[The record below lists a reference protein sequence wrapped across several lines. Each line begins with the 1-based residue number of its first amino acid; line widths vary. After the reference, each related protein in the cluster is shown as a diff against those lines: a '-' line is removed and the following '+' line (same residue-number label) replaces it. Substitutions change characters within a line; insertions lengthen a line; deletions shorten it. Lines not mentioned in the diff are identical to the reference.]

1 MKYTL
6 RFEKIYAS
14 FYFFI
19 TFRFVDYKI
28 SSSMKTKTLL
38 LTVLISLF
46 CGNLFSQE
54 EGTIIY
60 TDFEPDSVI
69 YPVDI
74 EYIDINYDNEWDVK
88 FIREIYGGFGV
99 LECKDYWGVRHLAY
113 NFNDSLSS
121 IKKWSTYVELLTYG
135 NDYHIAL
142 LHKVGAECYYGWMKL
157 YVERHDASWHDPS
170 VTITEMAYC
179 TIPNYPLRFG
189 QKSLTEDVAEIDGF
203 NRQYELYPNPAD
215 DRLVLKL
222 ADEHKCENVSVYSI
236 DGRMLK
242 SQNTDFENIDV
253 SALTR
258 GVYFVRIRLQEGSVF
273 TEKIVIK

>member
-1 MKYTL
+1 
-6 RFEKIYAS
+6 
-14 FYFFI
+14 
-19 TFRFVDYKI
+19 
-28 SSSMKTKTLL
+28 MKTKTLL
-38 LTVLISLF
+38 LAVFACLFSLS
-46 CGNLFSQE
+46 LFSQE
-54 EGTIIY
+54 DGTIIY

-69 YPVDI
+69 YPVYTD
-74 EYIDINYDNEWDVK
+74 YIDINCDNEWDVK

-99 LECKDYWGVRHLAY
+99 LECNDYWGVRKLAY
-113 NFNDSLSS
+113 NFTDSLSS
-121 IKKWSTYVELLTYG
+121 IKKWSNYAELLPYG
-135 NDYHIAL
+135 NQYIAVMR
-142 LHKVGAECYYGWMKL
+142 KVGSKFYYGWMKL

-179 TIPNYPLRFG
+179 TIPNYPLKFG

-242 SQNTDFENIDV
+242 SQDSDFENIDV

>member
-1 MKYTL
+1 
-6 RFEKIYAS
+6 
-14 FYFFI
+14 
-19 TFRFVDYKI
+19 
-28 SSSMKTKTLL
+28 MKTKSLL
-38 LTVLISLF
+38 ITVLISLF

-54 EGTIIY
+54 DGTIIY

-69 YPVDI
+69 YPVHID
-74 EYIDINYDNEWDVK
+74 YIDINYDNEWDVK

-99 LECKDYWGVRHLAY
+99 LECNDYWGVRHLTY

-157 YVERHDASWHDPS
+157 YVEKHDTSWHDPS

-179 TIPNYPLRFG
+179 TIPNYPLKFG
-189 QKSLTEDVAEIDGF
+189 QKSLTDDEVAEIDGF

-222 ADEHKCENVSVYSI
+222 ADEHKCENVAIYSI

-242 SQNTDFENIDV
+242 SQDSDFENIDV

-273 TEKIVIK
+273 SEKIVIK

>member
-1 MKYTL
+1 
-6 RFEKIYAS
+6 
-14 FYFFI
+14 
-19 TFRFVDYKI
+19 
-28 SSSMKTKTLL
+28 MKTKTLL
-38 LTVLISLF
+38 LAVFACLF
-46 CGNLFSQE
+46 STTLFSQE
-54 EGTIIY
+54 DGTIIY

-69 YPVDI
+69 YPVHID
-74 EYIDINYDNEWDVK
+74 YIDINYDNEWDVK

-99 LECKDYWGVRHLAY
+99 LECNDYWGVRHLTY

-189 QKSLTEDVAEIDGF
+189 QKSLTEDVAEISAAD
-203 NRQYELYPNPAD
+203 YYSLYPNPTD
-215 DRLVLKL
+215 NVLTL
-222 ADEHKCENVSVYSI
+222 MTSAEHECEMVEVFSI
-236 DGRMLK
+236 DGRLIK
-242 SQNTDFENIDV
+242 SQTNDFSNINVEDIN
-253 SALTR
+253 S
-258 GVYFVRIRLQEGSVF
+258 GIYFVRIRFRNGEVF
-273 TEKIVIK
+273 TDKIAIK

>member
-1 MKYTL
+1 
-6 RFEKIYAS
+6 
-14 FYFFI
+14 
-19 TFRFVDYKI
+19 
-28 SSSMKTKTLL
+28 MKTKTLL
-38 LTVLISLF
+38 LAVFACLF
-46 CGNLFSQE
+46 STTLFSQE
-54 EGTIIY
+54 DGTIIY

-189 QKSLTEDVAEIDGF
+189 QKSLTDDEVAEIDGF

-222 ADEHKCENVSVYSI
+222 ADEHKCENVAIYSI

-242 SQNTDFENIDV
+242 SQDSDFENIDV
-253 SALTR
+253 SALTI

>member
-1 MKYTL
+1 MKGNNM
-6 RFEKIYAS
+6 KI
-14 FYFFI
+14 
-19 TFRFVDYKI
+19 
-28 SSSMKTKTLL
+28 KTLL
-38 LTVLISLF
+38 LSVLISLF

-69 YPVDI
+69 YPVHID
-74 EYIDINYDNEWDVK
+74 YIDINYDNEWDIK
-88 FIREIYGGFGV
+88 FIREIYCGYGV
-99 LECKDYWGVRHLAY
+99 LEHRFTS
-113 NFNDSLSS
+113 NNDFWSVTQLSHEYGDPLSS
-121 IKKWSTYVELLTYG
+121 INVWYNNVELLKYG
-135 NDYHIAL
+135 YHYHIAL
-142 LHKVGAECYYGWMKL
+142 RHQVEGKYYYGWMKL
-157 YVERHDASWHDPS
+157 YVEMHDESWHDPS

-179 TIPNYPLRFG
+179 TIPYYPLKFG
-189 QKSLTEDVAEIDGF
+189 QKSLTDDEVAEIDGF
-203 NRQYELYPNPAD
+203 NSQYELYPNPAD

-222 ADEHKCENVSVYSI
+222 ADEHKCENVAIYSI

-242 SQNTDFENIDV
+242 SQDSDFENIDV

>member
-1 MKYTL
+1 
-6 RFEKIYAS
+6 
-14 FYFFI
+14 
-19 TFRFVDYKI
+19 
-28 SSSMKTKTLL
+28 MKTKTLL
-38 LTVLISLF
+38 LAVFACLFSLS
-46 CGNLFSQE
+46 LFSQE
-54 EGTIIY
+54 DGTIIY

-69 YPVDI
+69 YPVYTD
-74 EYIDINYDNEWDVK
+74 YIDINYDNEWDVR
-88 FIREIYGGFGV
+88 FIRNIYAGYGV
-99 LECKDYWGVRHLAY
+99 LECNGYWAVRKVAY
-113 NFNDSLSS
+113 NFTDSLSS
-121 IKKWSTYVELLTYG
+121 IKKWSNYAELLPYG
-135 NDYHIAL
+135 NQYIAVMR
-142 LHKVGAECYYGWMKL
+142 KVGSKFYYGWMKL

-179 TIPNYPLRFG
+179 TIPNYPLKFG

-242 SQNTDFENIDV
+242 SQDSDFENIDV

>member
-1 MKYTL
+1 
-6 RFEKIYAS
+6 
-14 FYFFI
+14 
-19 TFRFVDYKI
+19 
-28 SSSMKTKTLL
+28 MKTKTLL
-38 LTVLISLF
+38 LAVFACLF
-46 CGNLFSQE
+46 STTLFSQE
-54 EGTIIY
+54 DGTIIY

-69 YPVDI
+69 YPVYTD
-74 EYIDINYDNEWDVK
+74 YIDINYDNEWDVK

-189 QKSLTEDVAEIDGF
+189 QKSLTEDVAEIDDT
-203 NRQYELYPNPAD
+203 NYYSLYPNPTD
-215 DRLVLKL
+215 NVLTL
-222 ADEHKCENVSVYSI
+222 MTSAEHECEMVEVFSI
-236 DGRMLK
+236 DGRLIK
-242 SQNTDFENIDV
+242 SQTNDFSNINVEDIN
-253 SALTR
+253 S
-258 GVYFVRIRLQEGSVF
+258 GIYFVRIRFRNGETF
-273 TEKIVIK
+273 TEKVVIK

>member
-1 MKYTL
+1 
-6 RFEKIYAS
+6 
-14 FYFFI
+14 
-19 TFRFVDYKI
+19 
-28 SSSMKTKTLL
+28 MKTKTLL

-46 CGNLFSQE
+46 CSDLFSQE

-69 YPVDI
+69 YPVHID
-74 EYIDINYDNEWDVK
+74 YIDINYDNEWDIK

-99 LECKDYWGVRHLAY
+99 LECNDYWGVRHLTY

-157 YVERHDASWHDPS
+157 YVEKHDTSWHDPS

-179 TIPNYPLRFG
+179 TIPNYPLKFG
-189 QKSLTEDVAEIDGF
+189 QKSLTDDEVAEIDGF

-222 ADEHKCENVSVYSI
+222 ADEHKCENVAIYSI

-242 SQNTDFENIDV
+242 SQDSDFDNIDV